1 MSQSAHTNTSTFP
14 SQSYPPC
21 PSVLHIFQVKPHTDQ
36 HRTPGHIDRHRY
48 NTTDRSR
55 DVGVQALA
63 SSFPI
68 SGPTQRLGHD
78 DHHRQLHQPRSL
90 QHPHHKHLL
99 ELKPYRA
106 QFSGKGMSE
115 WHAFSDPPYQHLP
128 SIKGGPGLQHSDSIP
143 DAGSRPSEYP
153 SGFWHVKRR
162 RSPDG
167 LAPTTSRP
175 FTTSRLGLDPSEK
188 LERRREQNRV
198 AQRKFRAKA
207 KVCQQL
213 QNIQRSSAA
222 KTTQL

>member
-1 MSQSAHTNTSTFP
+1 
-14 SQSYPPC
+14 
-21 PSVLHIFQVKPHTDQ
+21 
-36 HRTPGHIDRHRY
+36 
-48 NTTDRSR
+48 
-55 DVGVQALA
+55 
-63 SSFPI
+63 
-68 SGPTQRLGHD
+68 
-78 DHHRQLHQPRSL
+78 
-90 QHPHHKHLL
+90 
-99 ELKPYRA
+99 
-106 QFSGKGMSE
+106 MSE

-167 LAPTTSRP
+167 LASTTSRP

-207 KVCQQL
+207 KVCQKL